1 MKNVYFKESIMNER
15 DMLVWI
21 LGIIDGQK
29 RYDNGSI
36 EIDSETRELMQD
48 KLYDII
54 HSGENK

>member
-1 MKNVYFKESIMNER
+1 
-15 DMLVWI
+15 MLVWI